1 MAKLKIHPL
10 DFNFTTQYAAVI
22 WFSRRIIHGDQWYDL
37 SELYKPVSKQ
47 TGIYIHKR
55 DRQIILDEIFS
66 SFRHTS
72 SGFKKRMPN
81 GRCKSFKI
89 GFRFAIDQDIARLD
103 DEHNPFEET
112 LQLTDVEQERR
123 VSYLNNI
130 QMIRY
135 QLSNVNISALQVIDI
150 DQEKQTKNT
159 TIKHNNIGLLAQ
171 INVDK
176 RLLCLEYS
184 VSKSDDELVEMLLR
198 RDRRCGWYLR
208 PDPNGTKHALEE
220 YEPQRKEME
229 MCGQIIYKNK
239 IYTRNKNHWKALMGI
254 DVKDQIEKL
263 GINVM
268 NNVNSMKEIF
278 HDVEGEEKS
287 NLLEHLRSSNVVSQ
301 EIVNYISQ
309 VITE

>member
-1 MAKLKIHPL
+1 MAKLQFHPL
-10 DFNFTTQYAAVI
+10 DLNFTNQYAAVI
-22 WFSRRIIHGDQWYDL
+22 WFSRRIVHGDQWYDL
-37 SELYKPVSKQ
+37 SELYKLVSKQ

-55 DRQIILDEIFS
+55 DRRLILDEIFLDY
-66 SFRHTS
+66 RHTFNGS
-72 SGFKKRMPN
+72 RRRMPS
-81 GRCKSFKI
+81 GEFKSLRI

-103 DEHNPFEET
+103 DEHKPFEET

-123 VSYLNNI
+123 VNYLNNI

-171 INVDK
+171 INVEK

-184 VSKSDDELVEMLLR
+184 VSKSDDELVDLLLR

-208 PDPNGTKHALEE
+208 PDPNATMHALED
-220 YEPQRKEME
+220 YEPQNKERE
-229 MCGQIIYKNK
+229 MWGPIMYKNV
-239 IYTRNKNHWKALMGI
+239 IYARNKTHWKALMGI
-254 DVKDQIEKL
+254 DVRDQIEKFVL
-263 GINVM
+263 HTEKGLKDLINGL
-268 NNVNSMKEIF
+268 
-278 HDVEGEEKS
+278 EGEEKS
-287 NLLEHLRSSNVVSQ
+287 NLLEHLRASNVVSQ